1 MTSKLWIIG
10 VAAAIASSAV
20 AQVDRERLDAAQ
32 RRLAEK
38 QQVATQP
45 AGSGRSVEDGAAGSK
60 TWRAKA
66 DAPEVIRLWVEELP
80 AMRAARV
87 ESFEEK
93 LAAERQVLKEMEADL
108 KRTFRRPVDQV
119 RYKGSLG
126 QWHYKDSPED
136 AARRRAE
143 VKEQQAVVNQQR
155 AKIGRMEKER
165 KQIADNPQYLPLPT
179 FTDTNGSFGELA
191 GGAKVSRVLDD
202 QNCVISYDG
211 STYWLAGFDTSGLAA
226 NQQLDVKTPVIAS
239 GERRSVPGVR
249 RTVEVVKPF
258 AWSDYLEFSD
268 GSESKTGDT
277 PTVRRGPLG
286 EILPDT
292 PTSKPAGIPSPRP
305 IAPENTPAPRDSESS
320 ADAALGRRGK
330 TSAGTSTDGANE
342 SPSRQTDVPARVVYV
357 VDASGSMIDKLKSV
371 KSEIYKAVAN
381 LKPGDSFNL
390 LVAADEKVRSFQPR
404 PVISSTRALDAAA
417 VFLDGLTASG
427 TSNMAPAMDMALKQ
441 DATLVWLVTDGD
453 MPNNNEFL
461 LAVRQMNRS
470 RRAKINTVAAGY
482 SQNNPDETSESFL
495 RFLAALAAEHGGKC
509 FDMTGA
515 VVEPAKP
522 ATPKPVARNQTK
534 TKSRT
539 AIPPDEQQRPT
550 GPSIFDLRE
559 R

>member
-10 VAAAIASSAV
+10 VGAVLASSAA
-20 AQVDRERLDAAQ
+20 AQVDRERFEAAE

-45 AGSGRSVEDGAAGSK
+45 AGSGGADERGAGSK

-66 DAPEVIRLWVEELP
+66 DAPEGIRLWVEELP

-87 ESFEEK
+87 ESLDEQI
-93 LAAERQVLKEMEADL
+93 AAERQVLSQMEGDL
-108 KRTFRRPVDQV
+108 KRAFRRPVDQIRV
-119 RYKGSLG
+119 KGSLG
-126 QWHYKDSPED
+126 QWHNKDDPGD
-136 AARRRAE
+136 AARRRSE
-143 VKEQQAVVNQQR
+143 VKEQQTIVNEQK
-155 AKIGRMEKER
+155 AKIGRMLKER
-165 KQIADNPQYLPLPT
+165 KQIAENPQFLPLPT
-179 FTDTNGSFGELA
+179 FTDTNGSFGDLA
-191 GGAKVSRVLDD
+191 GGAQVLRVLDN

-211 STYWLAGFDTSGLAA
+211 NTYWLTGFETSGITAG
-226 NQQLDVKTPVIAS
+226 QRLDLKTPVLAS
-239 GERRSVPGVR
+239 GERRPVPGVR
-249 RTVEVVKPF
+249 RTVEVLTPF
-258 AWSDYLEFSD
+258 AWSDYLDYSD
-268 GSESKTGDT
+268 GMESTKGET
-277 PTVRRGPLG
+277 PTVQRGPLG

-305 IAPENTPAPRDSESS
+305 IASEIPPAPRDSEPD
-320 ADAALGRRGK
+320 ADAALGRRGNVPPG
-330 TSAGTSTDGANE
+330 TSADGAKEAN
-342 SPSRQTDVPARVVYV
+342 SSRHAVAPTRMIYV
-357 VDASGSMIDKLKSV
+357 VDTSGSMIDTLKSV
-371 KSEIYKAVAN
+371 KSEVYKAIAN
-381 LKPGDSFNL
+381 LKPGDSFNV

-404 PVISSTRALDAAA
+404 PIVSSKRALDAAA

-495 RFLAALAAEHGGKC
+495 QFLAALAAEHGGKC
-509 FDMTGA
+509 FDMTGT

-522 ATPKPVARNQTK
+522 ATPKPVARGK
-534 TKSRT
+534 TRVRPVT
-539 AIPPDEQQRPT
+539 PPDEQRPT
-550 GPSIFDLRE
+550 GPSIFDLSE
-559 R
+559 